1 VAGKKEGREMGLE
14 ILAYIGIFF
23 GFVIGIV
30 TGGVATFFFRG
41 MLVNRQLRIAQRRV
55 AKITGEAETESK
67 KIIDGAKREAEK
79 IKAAADA
86 DNRERRAELQRQESR
101 LGQKTEALERKMEG
115 LEQRERNIGNKEKEA
130 DSVRNQLEEVK
141 KKQIQKL
148 ESLSAMSTA
157 EAKQALLDTL
167 ETEIRQETS
176 RRLREWEAKLKEE
189 ADKKAQDILS
199 QAIQRCASEVVAETT
214 VATVPLPSDE
224 MKGRLIG
231 REGRNIRALEQAT
244 GVDLIVDDTPE
255 AVTISCFEP
264 VRREIARLALTKLI
278 TDGRIHPARIEEV
291 VAKTRE
297 EVEQAMYTAAEQA
310 AYQTGVHGLRPE
322 LLKLLGRLKYR
333 TSYGQNVLV
342 HSVEVAHLAGMI
354 AGEVGANVTLAKRAG
369 LLHDIGKAVDREVEG
384 PHAAI
389 GADLVKQW
397 DKSPEIVQGIAEHH
411 LETATTST
419 WGFIVAAADAIS
431 SARPGARRE
440 SLENYLKRLKAL
452 EDIANNFKGVE
463 KSYAI
468 QAGREIRILVK
479 PEEIDDL
486 GAMRLAR
493 DIVKKI
499 EEGLQYPGQIKVTVL
514 RETRAVDYAK

>member
-1 VAGKKEGREMGLE
+1 
-14 ILAYIGIFF
+14 
-23 GFVIGIV
+23 
-30 TGGVATFFFRG
+30 
-41 MLVNRQLRIAQRRV
+41 
-55 AKITGEAETESK
+55 
-67 KIIDGAKREAEK
+67 
-79 IKAAADA
+79 
-86 DNRERRAELQRQESR
+86 
-101 LGQKTEALERKMEG
+101 
-115 LEQRERNIGNKEKEA
+115 
-130 DSVRNQLEEVK
+130 
-141 KKQIQKL
+141 
-148 ESLSAMSTA
+148 
-157 EAKQALLDTL
+157 
-167 ETEIRQETS
+167 
-176 RRLREWEAKLKEE
+176 
-189 ADKKAQDILS
+189 
-199 QAIQRCASEVVAETT
+199 
-214 VATVPLPSDE
+214 
-224 MKGRLIG
+224 
-231 REGRNIRALEQAT
+231 
-244 GVDLIVDDTPE
+244 
-255 AVTISCFEP
+255 
-264 VRREIARLALTKLI
+264 
-278 TDGRIHPARIEEV
+278 
-291 VAKTRE
+291 
-297 EVEQAMYTAAEQA
+297 MYTAAEQA

-342 HSVEVAHLAGMI
+342 HSVEVANLAGMI